1 VTDPPRRATQRALKL
16 GSLPLGFAGR
26 AAGGWARRVSGG
38 DRGEIAAELAV
49 RNADQLFAVLGEL
62 KGGAMKLGQALS
74 VYEALI
80 PNEMAEPYRQ
90 ALIKLQASAP
100 AMPAKDVHRL
110 MGEQLG
116 RNWPTRFAEFDADH
130 ARAAS
135 IGQVHRA
142 VWHDGREVAVKLQY
156 PGAEQALLS
165 DLRTLRRLARLLQML
180 VPGMDVRALIQE
192 ITERMAEE
200 LDYAAE
206 SENQRTFAA
215 ALADDPH
222 LRVPKVVASAPKVIV
237 SEWLEGVAL
246 SEFAHQPTSGEDDQR
261 QRDHIG
267 QIMLELVFSSPSRV
281 GLLHCDPHHG
291 NFLLMADGRI
301 GILDY
306 GAVTAMPD
314 GFPIGLGKL
323 LRLAADDDAD
333 GFLRQA
339 RAQGFLG
346 AAGDHVTAE
355 DAMALLGAFTKGVRE
370 ERFHFNWAFMQA
382 EGARLTDFQGD
393 FKTVQS
399 LDLPPEYLM
408 LLRTIA
414 GWMGILAQID
424 CTVETRAIL
433 CAWVPG
439 FAG

>member
-1 VTDPPRRATQRALKL
+1 
-16 GSLPLGFAGR
+16 
-26 AAGGWARRVSGG
+26 
-38 DRGEIAAELAV
+38 
-49 RNADQLFAVLGEL
+49 
-62 KGGAMKLGQALS
+62 
-74 VYEALI
+74 
-80 PNEMAEPYRQ
+80 
-90 ALIKLQASAP
+90 
-100 AMPAKDVHRL
+100 MPAKDVHRL
-110 MGEQLG
+110 LSEQLG
-116 RNWPTRFAEFDADH
+116 RNWHQRFADFDADH
-130 ARAAS
+130 AHAAS

-165 DLRTLRRLARLLQML
+165 DLRTLRRLSRLLQLL
-180 VPGMDVRALIQE
+180 VPGMDVRALIKE

-206 SENQRTFAA
+206 ADNQRTFAA
-215 ALADDPH
+215 ALTEDPH
-222 LRVPKVVASAPKVIV
+222 LRVPKVVASAPKVII
-237 SEWLEGVAL
+237 SEWLEGVPL
-246 SEFAHQPTSGEDDQR
+246 SEFAHRPVGDEADQHV
-261 QRDHIG
+261 RDHIG
-267 QIMLELVFSSPSRV
+267 ETMLELVFSSPSRV

-291 NFLLMADGRI
+291 NFRLMSDGRI

-306 GAVTAMPD
+306 GAVAAMPD

-339 RAQGFLG
+339 RTQGFLG
-346 AAGDHVTAE
+346 AAGEHVTAD
-355 DAMALLGAFTKGVRE
+355 DAMALLGAFTKGIRE

-399 LDLPPEYLM
+399 LDLPPQYLM
-408 LLRTIA
+408 LLRTIV

-424 CTVETRAIL
+424 CTVGTRAIL
-433 CAWVPG
+433 RSWVPD
-439 FAG
+439 FAH